1 MIKNL
6 YYKFHVRVHRSQG
19 RPGKSGEN
27 VENLKNPGK
36 PGKFNDISWKIIA
49 LWENSGK
56 LFQLP
61 FNLLI
66 LTDIWHFYITWVIS
80 LQPSRRD
87 LKPVA
92 FLHFFHHFYHL
103 HMFEITKEKY
113 CTARKVLYNHCTL
126 QCSPE
131 SRSFW
136 SKLFCS
142 VHCGLKTNWSDMFD
156 QFFINL

>member
-66 LTDIWHFYITWVIS
+66 LTDI
-80 LQPSRRD
+80 
-87 LKPVA
+87 
-92 FLHFFHHFYHL
+92 
-103 HMFEITKEKY
+103 
-113 CTARKVLYNHCTL
+113 
-126 QCSPE
+126 
-131 SRSFW
+131 
-136 SKLFCS
+136 
-142 VHCGLKTNWSDMFD
+142 
-156 QFFINL
+156 